1 MLSAF
6 TNIFRVPE
14 LKSRVLFT
22 FGILLVYRIG
32 THIPVPGVNVE
43 ALANVFKSQ
52 NSGILGFLNLFSGN
66 ALKQASIFALGVMPY
81 ISMSIILQLLTA
93 VIPALEKLSK
103 EGELGRRKITQ
114 YTRLGTVVLCMVQGF
129 GTTYLFKSFGEG
141 VVYHW
146 GLGFQILAVL
156 SVTTGTIFIMWLGEQ
171 ITEYGV
177 GNGMSL
183 IICSGIVA
191 ALPGQLFATFR
202 MVKINEISLFS
213 VIFFAAFIVFTIAF
227 IVILQQGARKIPVQ
241 YATRVVGRQVFKGQ
255 STQLPLKV
263 DYSGVIAVIFASSIL
278 IFPAQIAKYFET
290 ILSDKGMEES
300 WLYGFMDFITR
311 HFSPGAFVY
320 YVLYSALI
328 VFFCYFYTAIAFN
341 PTDLSENMKKYGG
354 FIPGIRPGQPTA
366 EFIDRTLTRITIWG
380 ALAVC
385 AVAVLP
391 ELITRRLHIPIYF
404 GGTSLLII
412 VGVALDTMKQIESHL
427 LMRHYDGFM
436 KKGRL
441 KGRAAF

>member
-22 FGILLVYRIG
+22 FGVLLVYRIG
-32 THIPVPGVNVE
+32 IHIPIPGVNVV
-43 ALANVFKSQ
+43 ALENFFQKQ
-52 NSGILGFLNLFSGN
+52 SGGVLGFLNLFSGG
-66 ALKQASIFALGVMPY
+66 ALKQSSIFALGVMPY

-93 VIPALEKLSK
+93 VIPTLEKLSK
-103 EGELGRRKITQ
+103 EGEMGRRKITQ
-114 YTRLGTVVLCMVQGF
+114 YTRIGTVALCLVQGT
-129 GTTYLFKSFGEG
+129 GTTFLLKSFGEEFI
-141 VVYHW
+141 YHW
-146 GLGFQILAVL
+146 GIGFQIMTVLAL
-156 SVTTGTIFIMWLGEQ
+156 TTGTIFIMWLGEQ
-171 ITEYGV
+171 ITEYGI
-177 GNGMSL
+177 GNGMS
-183 IICSGIVA
+183 IIIFAGIVA
-191 ALPGQLFATFR
+191 GLPAQLGSTYR
-202 MVKINEISLFS
+202 MFHISEISLFAL
-213 VIFFAAFIVFTIAF
+213 IFFAVFTLLTIAF
-227 IVILQQGARKIPVQ
+227 IVVLQQGARKIPVQ

-278 IFPAQIAKYFET
+278 IFPSQIARYVQ
-290 ILSDKGMEES
+290 SMVSEEG
-300 WLYGFMDFITR
+300 WVYGAMDFITR
-311 HFSPGAFVY
+311 NFSPGAFVY
-320 YVLYSALI
+320 YVLYSGLI

-385 AVAVLP
+385 AVAVFP
-391 ELITRRLHIPIYF
+391 ELLTRRLHIPIYF

-441 KGRAAF
+441 KGRSAF

>member
-1 MLSAF
+1 MFSAF
-6 TNIFRVPE
+6 TNIFKVPE
-14 LKSRVLFT
+14 LKSRVLFVL
-22 FGILLVYRIG
+22 GILLVYRIG
-32 THIPVPGVNVE
+32 IHIPVPGVNVD
-43 ALANVFKSQ
+43 ALSNLFKNQSS
-52 NSGILGFLNLFSGN
+52 NILGFLNLFSGG
-66 ALKQASIFALGVMPY
+66 ALKQSSIFALGVMPY

-93 VIPALEKLSK
+93 VIPTLEKLSK
-103 EGELGRRKITQ
+103 EGEMGRRKITQ
-114 YTRLGTVVLCMVQGF
+114 YTRIGTVALCIVQGT
-129 GTTYLFKSFGEG
+129 GTTYLLRSLGEG
-141 VVYHW
+141 VVFHW
-146 GLGFQILAVL
+146 GLGFQVMAVL
-156 SVTTGTIFIMWLGEQ
+156 ALTTGTVFIMWLGEQ
-171 ITEYGV
+171 ITEYGI
-177 GNGMSL
+177 GNGMS
-183 IICSGIVA
+183 IIIFAGIVA
-191 ALPGQLFATFR
+191 GLPSQLLQTFNMTGHEFSLFA
-202 MVKINEISLFS
+202 L
-213 VIFFAAFIVFTIAF
+213 IFFLLFTLALIAF

-278 IFPAQIAKYFET
+278 VFPSQIARYIQSVPAVST
-290 ILSDKGMEES
+290 DVNG
-300 WLYGFMDFITR
+300 WLYNFSDFIVR
-311 HFSPGAFVY
+311 NFQPGAFIY
-320 YVLYSALI
+320 YVLYSSLI

-385 AVAVLP
+385 AIAVFP
-391 ELITRRLHIPIYF
+391 ELITRKLHIPIYF

-441 KGRAAF
+441 KGRSAF

>member
-1 MLSAF
+1 VLSAF

-14 LKSRVLFT
+14 LKSRVLFV

-43 ALANVFKSQ
+43 ALGNFFKDNNQ
-52 NSGILGFLNLFSGN
+52 GILGFLNLFSGG
-66 ALKQASIFALGVMPY
+66 ALKQSSIFALGVMPY

-103 EGELGRRKITQ
+103 EGEMGRRKITQ
-114 YTRLGTVVLCMVQGF
+114 YTRIGTVALCLVHGT
-129 GTTYLFKSFGEG
+129 GTTYLFKSFGENVIYQWG
-141 VVYHW
+141 V
-146 GLGFQILAVL
+146 GFQIMAVL
-156 SVTTGTIFIMWLGEQ
+156 ALTTGTIFIMWLGEQ

-177 GNGMSL
+177 GNGMS
-183 IICSGIVA
+183 IIIFAGIVA
-191 ALPGQLFATFR
+191 ALPGEILTTIRLFRTPGSQ
-202 MVKINEISLFS
+202 ITLFGL
-213 VIFFAAFIVFTIAF
+213 IVFSILTVLTIAF

-278 IFPAQIAKYFET
+278 VFPASIAKYIQAGVSE
-290 ILSDKGMEES
+290 DN
-300 WLYGFMDFITR
+300 WLYGAMYFITQ
-311 HFSPGAFVY
+311 HLSPGDYVY
-320 YVLYSALI
+320 YVLYSTLI

-385 AVAVLP
+385 VVAVVP
-391 ELITRRLHIPIYF
+391 EVVTRWLNIPIYF

-441 KGRAAF
+441 KGRSAF

>member
-1 MLSAF
+1 MFSAF
-6 TNIFRVPE
+6 SNIFRVPE
-14 LKSRVLFT
+14 LRNRVLFVL
-22 FGILLVYRIG
+22 GILLVYRIG
-32 THIPVPGVNVE
+32 THIPVPGVNIAE
-43 ALANVFKSQ
+43 LANSFKSQ
-52 NSGILGFLNLFSGN
+52 NNGILGFLNLFSGN
-66 ALKQASIFALGVMPY
+66 AFKQASIFALGVMPY

-93 VIPALEKLSK
+93 VIPTLEKLSK

-114 YTRLGTVVLCMVQGF
+114 YTRYGTVVLCLIQGT
-129 GTTYLFKSFGEG
+129 GTTYLFKNFGEN
-141 VVYHW
+141 VIYHW
-146 GLGFQILAVL
+146 GIGFQILAVL
-156 SVTTGTIFIMWLGEQ
+156 ALTTGTVFIMWLGEQ
-171 ITEYGV
+171 ITEYGI
-177 GNGMSL
+177 GNGMS
-183 IICSGIVA
+183 IIIFSGIVA
-191 ALPGQLFATFR
+191 ALPGQIGNTYR
-202 MVKINEISLFS
+202 MLKVDQLSLIA
-213 VIFFAAFIVFTIAF
+213 VIFFAVFTLLTIGFIVL
-227 IVILQQGARKIPVQ
+227 LQQGARKIPVQ

-263 DYSGVIAVIFASSIL
+263 DYSGVIAVIFSSSIL
-278 IFPAQIAKYFET
+278 VFPSTIAKYVQN
-290 ILSDKGMEES
+290 IPSVAADQG
-300 WLYGFMDFITR
+300 WLYNAMEFIIR
-311 HFSPGAFVY
+311 NFAPGAFVY

-385 AVAVLP
+385 VIAVFPDL
-391 ELITRRLHIPIYF
+391 LTRQLHIPIQF

-441 KGRAAF
+441 KGRNAF

>member
-1 MLSAF
+1 MFSAF
-6 TNIFRVPE
+6 ANIFRVPE
-14 LKSRVLFT
+14 LKSRVLFVL
-22 FGILLVYRIG
+22 GILLVYRIG
-32 THIPVPGVNVE
+32 THIPVPGVNID
-43 ALANVFKSQ
+43 ALASSFQ
-52 NSGILGFLNLFSGN
+52 NQNGILGFLNLFSGN

-93 VIPALEKLSK
+93 VIPTLEKLSK
-103 EGELGRRKITQ
+103 EGEMGRRKITQ
-114 YTRLGTVVLCMVQGF
+114 YTRIGTVGLCIIQGM
-129 GTTYLFKSFGEG
+129 GTTYLFKNFGEN
-141 VVYHW
+141 VVYNW
-146 GLGFQILAVL
+146 GLGFQLMAVL
-156 SVTTGTIFIMWLGEQ
+156 SLTTGTIFIMWLGEQ
-171 ITEYGV
+171 ITEYGI

-183 IICSGIVA
+183 IIFAGIVA
-191 ALPGQLFATFR
+191 ALPGEIVATFR
-202 MVKINEISLFS
+202 MLRVNQISLFG
-213 VIFFAAFIVFTIAF
+213 VILFAVFTLLTIGF

-241 YATRVVGRQVFKGQ
+241 YANRVVGNQVFRGQ

-278 IFPAQIAKYFET
+278 VFPSTVAKYVQQVAAPE
-290 ILSDKGMEES
+290 GR
-300 WLYGFMDFITR
+300 LYTFLDWIIGN
-311 HFSPGAFVY
+311 FSPGDFVY

-385 AVAVLP
+385 AVAVFPDIL
-391 ELITRRLHIPIYF
+391 TRQLHIPIYF

-441 KGRAAF
+441 KGRSAF

>member
-22 FGILLVYRIG
+22 FLMLLVYRVG
-32 THIPVPGVNVE
+32 CHIPTPGVNAA
-43 ALANVFKSQ
+43 ALQ
-52 NSGILGFLNLFSGN
+52 NFFSNQNGGILGFLNLFSGG
-66 ALKQASIFALGVMPY
+66 ALRQFSIFALGVMPY

-93 VIPALEKLSK
+93 VIPTLEKLSK
-103 EGELGRRKITQ
+103 EGESGRRKITQ
-114 YTRLGTVVLCMVQGF
+114 YTRIGTVALCIVQGT
-129 GTTYLFKSFGEG
+129 GTTYLLKSLGENF
-141 VVYHW
+141 VYHW
-146 GLGFQILAVL
+146 GVGFQLMTVL
-156 SVTTGTIFIMWLGEQ
+156 TLTTGTIFIMWIGEQ
-171 ITEYGV
+171 ITEYGI
-177 GNGMSL
+177 GNGIS
-183 IICSGIVA
+183 IIIFSGIVA
-191 ALPGQLFATFR
+191 SLPGQIFNTVRLLRLGEVNLFG
-202 MVKINEISLFS
+202 VLL
-213 VIFFAAFIVFTIAF
+213 FAAFTLALIAF
-227 IVILQQGARKIPVQ
+227 IVVLQQGARKIPVQ
-241 YATRVVGRQVFKGQ
+241 YATRVVGKQVFKGQ

-263 DYSGVIAVIFASSIL
+263 DYSGVIAVIFSSSIL
-278 IFPAQIAKYFET
+278 VFPAQIARYLQSVAPE
-290 ILSDKGMEES
+290 DG
-300 WLYGFMDFITR
+300 WLYGIMDFITR
-311 HFSPGAFVY
+311 NFSPGAFVY

-385 AVAVLP
+385 CVAVFPDVL
-391 ELITRRLHIPIYF
+391 TRQLKIPIYF
-404 GGTSLLII
+404 GGTSLLIV

-441 KGRAAF
+441 KGRSAF

>member
-1 MLSAF
+1 MFSAF

-14 LKSRVLFT
+14 LKSRVLFVM
-22 FGILLVYRIG
+22 GILLVYRIG

-43 ALANVFKSQ
+43 ALASYFKNQS
-52 NSGILGFLNLFSGN
+52 NGILGFLNLFSGN
-66 ALKQASIFALGVMPY
+66 ALKQASVFALGVMPY

-103 EGELGRRKITQ
+103 EGEMGRRKITQ
-114 YTRLGTVVLCMVQGF
+114 YTRIGTLGLCLIQGT
-129 GTTYLFKSFGEG
+129 GTTYLFKSFGES
-141 VVYHW
+141 VIYHW
-146 GLGFQILAVL
+146 GIGFQVLAVL
-156 SVTTGTIFIMWLGEQ
+156 ALTTGTIFIMWLGEQ

-191 ALPGQLFATFR
+191 SLPGQFLATFR
-202 MVKINEISLFS
+202 LVKIDEVSLFA
-213 VIFFAAFIVFTIAF
+213 VIFFFLFTLLTIAF
-227 IVILQQGARKIPVQ
+227 VVTLQQGARKIPVQ

-278 IFPAQIAKYFET
+278 IFPAQIAKYIET
-290 ILSDKGMEES
+290 VLSEKGGEES
-300 WLYGFMDFITR
+300 WLYNFVDIITR
-311 HFSPGAFVY
+311 NLSPGAFIY

-380 ALAVC
+380 ALAVF
-385 AVAVLP
+385 AVAVFP
-391 ELITRRLHIPIYF
+391 DLITRKLHIPFSF

-441 KGRAAF
+441 KGRSAF

>member
-1 MLSAF
+1 MFSAF
-6 TNIFRVPE
+6 ANIFRVPE
-14 LKSRVLFT
+14 LKNRVLFT
-22 FGILLVYRIG
+22 LGILLVFRIG
-32 THIPVPGVNVE
+32 IFIPIPGVNVG
-43 ALANVFKSQ
+43 ALENYFKGQ
-52 NSGILGFLNLFSGN
+52 TSGVLGYLNLFSGG
-66 ALKQASIFALGVMPY
+66 ALKQSSIFALGVMPY

-114 YTRLGTVVLCMVQGF
+114 YTRLGTVALCVIQGT
-129 GTTYLFKSFGEG
+129 GTTYLLRSFGENF
-141 VVYHW
+141 VYHW
-146 GLGFQILAVL
+146 GIGFQLMTILAL
-156 SVTTGTIFIMWLGEQ
+156 TTGTIFIMWLGEQ
-171 ITEYGV
+171 ITEYGI
-177 GNGMSL
+177 GNGMSV
-183 IICSGIVA
+183 IIFAGIVA
-191 ALPGQLFATFR
+191 GLPSQLLETFR
-202 MVKINEISLFS
+202 LFKINQISLFA
-213 VIFFAAFIVFTIAF
+213 ILFFALFIILSIAF
-227 IVILQQGARKIPVQ
+227 IVVLQQGARKIPVQ

-278 IFPAQIAKYFET
+278 VFPSQIAIYLEK
-290 ILSDKGMEES
+290 MVPEES
-300 WLYGFMDFITR
+300 WFYGAMDFITR
-311 HFSPGAFVY
+311 NFSPGAFIY

-354 FIPGIRPGQPTA
+354 FIPGIRPGLPTA

-385 AVAVLP
+385 LIAVVP
-391 ELITRRLHIPIYF
+391 ELLTRRLHIPIHF

-441 KGRAAF
+441 KGRSAF

>member
-1 MLSAF
+1 MFSAF

-32 THIPVPGVNVE
+32 IHIPVPGVNTVVLE
-43 ALANVFKSQ
+43 NIFKGQSG
-52 NSGILGFLNLFSGN
+52 GILGFMNLFSGN

-93 VIPALEKLSK
+93 VIPTLEKLSK
-103 EGELGRRKITQ
+103 EGEVGRRKITQ
-114 YTRLGTVVLCMVQGF
+114 YTRIGTVALCIVQGT
-129 GTTYLFKSFGEG
+129 GTTYLLRSFGENIISN
-141 VVYHW
+141 W
-146 GLGFQILAVL
+146 GFGFQFMTVLAL
-156 SVTTGTIFIMWLGEQ
+156 TAGTIFIMWLGEQ
-171 ITEYGV
+171 ITEYGI

-183 IICSGIVA
+183 IIFAGIVA
-191 ALPGQLFATFR
+191 TLPGQLAATFR
-202 MVKINEISLFS
+202 LLRINQISIIALILFA
-213 VIFFAAFIVFTIAF
+213 IFTLASIAF

-255 STQLPLKV
+255 STVLPLKV

-278 IFPAQIAKYFET
+278 VFPSQIARYLE
-290 ILSDKGMEES
+290 SMVPEES
-300 WLYGFMDFITR
+300 WSYGLLDFITT
-311 HFSPGAFVY
+311 HLSPGAYVY
-320 YVLYSALI
+320 YVIYSFLI
-328 VFFCYFYTAIAFN
+328 IFFCYFYTAIAFN
-341 PTDLSENMKKYGG
+341 PIDLSENMKKYGG

-366 EFIDRTLTRITIWG
+366 EFIDKTLTRITIWG

-385 AVAVLP
+385 VIAVFP
-391 ELITRRLHIPIYF
+391 DLITRKLNIPIYF

-441 KGRAAF
+441 KGRSAF

>member
-1 MLSAF
+1 VFSAF
-6 TNIFRVPE
+6 SNIFRVPE
-14 LKSRVLFT
+14 LRNRVLFVL
-22 FGILLVYRIG
+22 GILLVYRIG
-32 THIPVPGVNVE
+32 THIPVPGVNIAE
-43 ALANVFKSQ
+43 LANSFKSQ
-52 NSGILGFLNLFSGN
+52 NNGILGFLNLFSGN

-93 VIPALEKLSK
+93 VIPTLEKLSK

-114 YTRLGTVVLCMVQGF
+114 YTRYGTVVLCIIQGT
-129 GTTYLFKSFGEG
+129 GTTYLFKNFGEN
-141 VVYHW
+141 VIYHW
-146 GLGFQILAVL
+146 GIGFQILAVL
-156 SVTTGTIFIMWLGEQ
+156 ALTTGTVFIMWLGEQ
-171 ITEYGV
+171 ITEYGI
-177 GNGMSL
+177 GNGMS
-183 IICSGIVA
+183 IIIFSGIVA
-191 ALPGQLFATFR
+191 ALPGQMANTYR
-202 MVKINEISLFS
+202 MLKVDQLSLIA
-213 VIFFAAFIVFTIAF
+213 VIFFAVFTLLTIGFIVL
-227 IVILQQGARKIPVQ
+227 LQQGARKIPVQ

-263 DYSGVIAVIFASSIL
+263 DYSGVIAVIFSSSIL
-278 IFPAQIAKYFET
+278 VFPSTIAKYVQNIPSVAT
-290 ILSDKGMEES
+290 DQG
-300 WLYGFMDFITR
+300 WLYNAMEFIVR
-311 HFSPGAFVY
+311 NFAPGAFVY

-385 AVAVLP
+385 VIAVFPDL
-391 ELITRRLHIPIYF
+391 LTRQLHIPVQF

-441 KGRAAF
+441 KGRNAF

>member
-1 MLSAF
+1 MFSAF
-6 TNIFRVPE
+6 ANIFRVPE
-14 LKSRVLFT
+14 LKNRVLFVL
-22 FGILLVYRIG
+22 GILFVYRIG
-32 THIPVPGVNVE
+32 THIPVPGINIE
-43 ALANVFKSQ
+43 ALANAFKSQ
-52 NSGILGFLNLFSGN
+52 NNGILGFLNLFSGN
-66 ALKQASIFALGVMPY
+66 ALRQASIFALGVMPY

-93 VIPALEKLSK
+93 VIPTLEKLSK
-103 EGELGRRKITQ
+103 EGEMGRRKITQ
-114 YTRLGTVVLCMVQGF
+114 YTRIGTVILCIIQGT
-129 GTTYLFKSFGEG
+129 GTTYLFKNFGEN

-146 GLGFQILAVL
+146 GIGFQVMAVIAL
-156 SVTTGTIFIMWLGEQ
+156 TTGTVFIMWLGEQ
-171 ITEYGV
+171 ITEYGI
-177 GNGMSL
+177 GNGMSI
-183 IICSGIVA
+183 IICAGIVA
-191 ALPGQLFATFR
+191 ALPTQMINTIRVMNSGSTSLFA
-202 MVKINEISLFS
+202 
-213 VIFFAAFIVFTIAF
+213 VIFFAIFTLLTIGF

-241 YATRVVGRQVFKGQ
+241 YANRVVGNQVFKGQ

-278 IFPAQIAKYFET
+278 VFPSTIAKYVQQVAST
-290 ILSDKGMEES
+290 DGH
-300 WLYGFMDFITR
+300 LYAFMDWIIGN
-311 HFSPGAFVY
+311 FSPGDFIY

-385 AVAVLP
+385 VIAVLP
-391 ELITRRLHIPIYF
+391 DLLTRKLNIQIQF

-441 KGRAAF
+441 KGRSAF

>member
-1 MLSAF
+1 L
-6 TNIFRVPE
+6 
-14 LKSRVLFT
+14 
-22 FGILLVYRIG
+22 GILLVYRIG
-32 THIPVPGVNVE
+32 THIPVPGVNIE
-43 ALANVFKSQ
+43 ALANSFKSQ
-52 NSGILGFLNLFSGN
+52 NNGILGFLNLFSGN
-66 ALKQASIFALGVMPY
+66 ALKQASVFALGVMPY

-93 VIPALEKLSK
+93 VIPTLEKLSK

-114 YTRLGTVVLCMVQGF
+114 YTRIGTVVLCLIQGM
-129 GTTYLFKSFGEG
+129 GTTYLFKNFGEN

-146 GLGFQILAVL
+146 GLGFQLMAVL
-156 SVTTGTIFIMWLGEQ
+156 ALTTGTIFIMWLGEQ

-177 GNGMSL
+177 GNGMS
-183 IICSGIVA
+183 IIIFSGIVA
-191 ALPGQLFATFR
+191 ALPGQMTATYRLFR
-202 MVKINEISLFS
+202 VDQISLAA
-213 VIFFAAFIVFTIAF
+213 VILFAAFTLLTIGF

-263 DYSGVIAVIFASSIL
+263 DYSGVIAVIFSSSIL
-278 IFPAQIAKYFET
+278 VFPSTIAKYVQNVP
-290 ILSDKGMEES
+290 IVASDQG
-300 WLYGFMDFITR
+300 LVYNAMDFIIR
-311 HFSPGAFVY
+311 NFSPGAFVY

-385 AVAVLP
+385 AIAVFPDL
-391 ELITRRLHIPIYF
+391 LTRQLHIPVYF

-441 KGRAAF
+441 KGRSAF

>member
-1 MLSAF
+1 MFSAF
-6 TNIFRVPE
+6 LNIFRVPE
-14 LKSRVLFT
+14 LKSRVLFVL
-22 FGILLVYRIG
+22 GILLVYRIG
-32 THIPVPGVNVE
+32 THIPVPGVNIE
-43 ALANVFKSQ
+43 ALANSFKSQ
-52 NSGILGFLNLFSGN
+52 NNGILGFLNLFSGN

-93 VIPALEKLSK
+93 VIPTLEKLSK
-103 EGELGRRKITQ
+103 EGEMGRRKITQ
-114 YTRLGTVVLCMVQGF
+114 YTRIGTVALCLIQGT
-129 GTTYLFKSFGEG
+129 GTTYLFRNFGEN

-146 GLGFQILAVL
+146 GIGFQIMTVMAL
-156 SVTTGTIFIMWLGEQ
+156 TTGTVFIMWLGEQ
-171 ITEYGV
+171 ITEYGI
-177 GNGMSL
+177 GNGMS
-183 IICSGIVA
+183 IIIFSGIVA
-191 ALPGQLFATFR
+191 ALPGQIAATFR
-202 MVKINEISLFS
+202 LLRVNQISLAA
-213 VIFFAAFIVFTIAF
+213 VIFFAVFTLLTIGFIV
-227 IVILQQGARKIPVQ
+227 VLQQGARKIPVQ
-241 YATRVVGRQVFKGQ
+241 YANRVVGNQVFKGQ

-278 IFPAQIAKYFET
+278 VFPSTIAKYVQQIAPPE
-290 ILSDKGMEES
+290 GR
-300 WLYGFMDFITR
+300 LYGFMDWIIGN
-311 HFSPGAFVY
+311 FSPGDFIY

-385 AVAVLP
+385 VVAVLP
-391 ELITRRLHIPIYF
+391 DLLVRQLHIPVYF

-441 KGRAAF
+441 KGRSAF

>member
-1 MLSAF
+1 MFSAF

-32 THIPVPGVNVE
+32 IHIPIPGVNVSV
-43 ALANVFKSQ
+43 LSNFFKSQ
-52 NSGILGFLNLFSGN
+52 GNGILGFLNLFSGG
-66 ALKQASIFALGVMPY
+66 ALKQSSIFALGVMPY

-93 VIPALEKLSK
+93 VIPTLEKLSK
-103 EGELGRRKITQ
+103 EGETGRRKITQ
-114 YTRLGTVVLCMVQGF
+114 YTRIGTVALCIVQGT
-129 GTTYLFKSFGEG
+129 GTTYLLRSLGESF
-141 VVYHW
+141 VYHW
-146 GLGFQILAVL
+146 GFGFQIMTVLAL
-156 SVTTGTIFIMWLGEQ
+156 TTGTIFIMWLGEQ
-171 ITEYGV
+171 ITEYGI
-177 GNGMSL
+177 GNGISL
-183 IICSGIVA
+183 IIFAGIVA
-191 ALPGQLFATFR
+191 GLPGELAATFR
-202 MVKINEISLFS
+202 LFKIGQVSLFS
-213 VIFFAAFIVFTIAF
+213 FLFFALFSIATIAF

-278 IFPAQIAKYFET
+278 VFPASAAKYIQSLPPVTSEVN
-290 ILSDKGMEES
+290 G
-300 WLYGFMDFITR
+300 WLYNIMDLIIR
-311 HFSPGAFVY
+311 NLSPGAFFY
-320 YVLYSALI
+320 YVLYSGLI

-385 AVAVLP
+385 VVAVAPDVL
-391 ELITRRLHIPIYF
+391 TRNLNIPIYF

-441 KGRAAF
+441 KGRSAF

>member
-1 MLSAF
+1 MFSAF

-32 THIPVPGVNVE
+32 THVPVPGVNVE
-43 ALANVFKSQ
+43 ALASVFKSQ
-52 NSGILGFLNLFSGN
+52 SNGILGFLNLFSGN

-93 VIPALEKLSK
+93 VIPTLEKLSK
-103 EGELGRRKITQ
+103 EGEMGRRKITQ
-114 YTRLGTVVLCMVQGF
+114 YTRYGTVALCVIQGI
-129 GTTYLFKSFGEG
+129 GTTYLFRSFGEG
-141 VVYHW
+141 VIYHW
-146 GLGFQILAVL
+146 GLGFQFMAVL
-156 SVTTGTIFIMWLGEQ
+156 ALMTGTIFIMWLGEQ

-177 GNGMSL
+177 GNGMSI
-183 IICSGIVA
+183 IICGGIVA
-191 ALPGQLFATFR
+191 GLPGQLFSTFR
-202 MVKINEISLFS
+202 MVKINEISLFA
-213 VIFFAAFIVFTIAF
+213 VIFFLIFTMLTIAF
-227 IVILQQGARKIPVQ
+227 IVVLQQGARKIPVQ

-255 STQLPLKV
+255 STVLPLKV

-278 IFPAQIAKYFET
+278 VFPAQIAKYVESV
-290 ILSDKGMEES
+290 LADKGLEES
-300 WLYGFMDFITR
+300 WFYSVMDFITR
-311 HFSPGAFVY
+311 NFSPGATFY
-320 YVLYSALI
+320 YGCYSLLI

-366 EFIDRTLTRITIWG
+366 EFIDKTLTRITIWG

-385 AVAVLP
+385 CIAVFP
-391 ELITRRLHIPIYF
+391 ELITKKLHIPIYF

-441 KGRAAF
+441 KGRSAF

>member
-1 MLSAF
+1 VFSAF
-6 TNIFRVPE
+6 LNIFRVPE
-14 LKSRVLFT
+14 LKSRVLFVL
-22 FGILLVYRIG
+22 GILLVYRIG
-32 THIPVPGVNVE
+32 THIPVPGVNIE
-43 ALANVFKSQ
+43 ALAVSFKSQ
-52 NSGILGFLNLFSGN
+52 NNGILGFLNLFSGN

-93 VIPALEKLSK
+93 VIPTLEKLSK
-103 EGELGRRKITQ
+103 EGEMGRRKITQ
-114 YTRLGTVVLCMVQGF
+114 YTRIGTVVLCLVQGT
-129 GTTYLFKSFGEG
+129 GTTYLFRNFGEN

-146 GLGFQILAVL
+146 GFGFQIMTVIAL
-156 SVTTGTIFIMWLGEQ
+156 TTGTIFIMWLGEQ
-171 ITEYGV
+171 ITEYGI
-177 GNGMSL
+177 GNGMS
-183 IICSGIVA
+183 IIIFSGIVA
-191 ALPGQLFATFR
+191 ALPGQLDATRR
-202 MVKINEISLFS
+202 MLSVDQLSVFSL
-213 VIFFAAFIVFTIAF
+213 IFFAVFTLLTIAF
-227 IVILQQGARKIPVQ
+227 IVVLQQGARKIPVQ
-241 YATRVVGRQVFKGQ
+241 YANRVVGNQVFKGQ

-278 IFPAQIAKYFET
+278 VFPSTIAKYVQQVAAP
-290 ILSDKGMEES
+290 DGR
-300 WLYGFMDFITR
+300 LYAFMDWIVGN
-311 HFSPGAFVY
+311 FSPGDFIY

-385 AVAVLP
+385 AIAVFPDL
-391 ELITRRLHIPIYF
+391 LVRQLHIPIYF

-441 KGRAAF
+441 KGRSAF

>member
-1 MLSAF
+1 VFSAF
-6 TNIFRVPE
+6 SNIFRVPE
-14 LKSRVLFT
+14 LRNRVLFVL
-22 FGILLVYRIG
+22 GILLVYRIG
-32 THIPVPGVNVE
+32 THIPVPGVNIAE
-43 ALANVFKSQ
+43 LANSFKSQ
-52 NSGILGFLNLFSGN
+52 NNGILGFLNLFSGN

-93 VIPALEKLSK
+93 VIPTLEKLSK

-114 YTRLGTVVLCMVQGF
+114 YTRYGTVLLCIIQGT
-129 GTTYLFKSFGEG
+129 GTTYLFKNFGEN
-141 VVYHW
+141 VIYHW
-146 GLGFQILAVL
+146 GIGFQILAVL
-156 SVTTGTIFIMWLGEQ
+156 ALTTGTVFIMWLGEQ
-171 ITEYGV
+171 ITEYGI
-177 GNGMSL
+177 GNGMS
-183 IICSGIVA
+183 IIIFSGIVA
-191 ALPGQLFATFR
+191 ALPGQMANTYR
-202 MVKINEISLFS
+202 MLKVDQLSLIA
-213 VIFFAAFIVFTIAF
+213 VIFFAVFTLLTIGFIVL
-227 IVILQQGARKIPVQ
+227 LQQGARKIPVQ

-263 DYSGVIAVIFASSIL
+263 DYSGVIAVIFSSSIL
-278 IFPAQIAKYFET
+278 VFPSTIAKY
-290 ILSDKGMEES
+290 IQNIPSVASDQG
-300 WLYGFMDFITR
+300 WLYNAMEFIVR
-311 HFSPGAFVY
+311 NFAPGAFVY

-385 AVAVLP
+385 VIAVFPDL
-391 ELITRRLHIPIYF
+391 LTRQLHIPVQF

-441 KGRAAF
+441 KGRNAF

>member
-1 MLSAF
+1 MFSAF
-6 TNIFRVPE
+6 SNIFRVPE
-14 LKSRVLFT
+14 LRTRVLFVL
-22 FGILLVYRIG
+22 GILLVYRIG
-32 THIPVPGVNVE
+32 THIPVPGVNIVE
-43 ALANVFKSQ
+43 LANSFKSQ
-52 NSGILGFLNLFSGN
+52 NNGILGFLNLFSGN

-93 VIPALEKLSK
+93 VIPTLEKLSK

-114 YTRLGTVVLCMVQGF
+114 YTRYGTVILCVIQGT
-129 GTTYLFKSFGEG
+129 GTTYLFKNFGEN
-141 VVYHW
+141 VIYHW
-146 GLGFQILAVL
+146 GIGFQIMAVL
-156 SVTTGTIFIMWLGEQ
+156 ALTTGTVFIMWLGEQ

-177 GNGMSL
+177 GNGMS
-183 IICSGIVA
+183 IIIFSGIVA
-191 ALPGQLFATFR
+191 ALPGQIANTYR
-202 MVKINEISLFS
+202 MLKVDQLSLIG
-213 VIFFAAFIVFTIAF
+213 VIFFAIFTLLTIGFIVL
-227 IVILQQGARKIPVQ
+227 LQQGARKIPVQ

-263 DYSGVIAVIFASSIL
+263 DYSGVIAVIFSSSIL
-278 IFPAQIAKYFET
+278 VFPSTIAKYVQN
-290 ILSDKGMEES
+290 IPSVSADQG
-300 WLYGFMDFITR
+300 WLYNAMEFIVR
-311 HFSPGAFVY
+311 NFSPGAFVY

-385 AVAVLP
+385 VIAVFPDL
-391 ELITRRLHIPIYF
+391 LTRQLHIPVQF

-441 KGRAAF
+441 KGRNAF

>member
-1 MLSAF
+1 VFSAF
-6 TNIFRVPE
+6 ANIFRVPE
-14 LKSRVLFT
+14 LKNRVIFT
-22 FGILLVYRIG
+22 FLILLVYRIG
-32 THIPVPGVNVE
+32 IHIPIPGINISF
-43 ALANVFKSQ
+43 LNQYFSGQ
-52 NSGILGFLNLFSGN
+52 GGGILGFLNLFSGG
-66 ALKQASIFALGVMPY
+66 ALKQSSIFALGVMPY

-93 VIPALEKLSK
+93 VIPTLEKLSK
-103 EGELGRRKITQ
+103 EGETGRRKITQ
-114 YTRLGTVVLCMVQGF
+114 YTRIGTVGLCIVQGT
-129 GTTYLFKSFGEG
+129 GTTYLLKSFGENA
-141 VVYHW
+141 VYHW
-146 GLGFQILAVL
+146 GLGFQVMTVLAL
-156 SVTTGTIFIMWLGEQ
+156 TTGTIFIMWLGEQ

-177 GNGMSL
+177 GNGISL
-183 IICSGIVA
+183 VIFAGIVA
-191 ALPGQLFATFR
+191 GLPGQLRDTFR
-202 MVKINEISLFS
+202 LVRIHSVSLFA
-213 VIFFAAFIVFTIAF
+213 VLFFIAFTVATIAF

-278 IFPAQIAKYFET
+278 VFPAQIAKYVQGVLT
-290 ILSDKGMEES
+290 DRGMDQS
-300 WLYGFMDFITR
+300 WAYELMDFITR
-311 HFSPGAFVY
+311 NFAPGAFIY
-320 YVLYSALI
+320 YGLYSLLI

-354 FIPGIRPGQPTA
+354 FIPGIRPGQQTA

-385 AVAVLP
+385 VVAVLP
-391 ELITRRLHIPIYF
+391 ELITRNLNIPIYF

-441 KGRAAF
+441 KGRSAF

>member
-1 MLSAF
+1 MFSAF
-6 TNIFRVPE
+6 SNIFRVPE
-14 LKSRVLFT
+14 LRNRVLFVL
-22 FGILLVYRIG
+22 GILLVYRIG
-32 THIPVPGVNVE
+32 THIPVPGVNIAE
-43 ALANVFKSQ
+43 LANSFKSQ
-52 NSGILGFLNLFSGN
+52 NNGILGFLNLFSGN

-93 VIPALEKLSK
+93 VIPTLEKLSK

-114 YTRLGTVVLCMVQGF
+114 YTRYGTVILCVIQGT
-129 GTTYLFKSFGEG
+129 GTTYLFKNFGEN
-141 VVYHW
+141 VIYHW
-146 GLGFQILAVL
+146 GISFQILAVL
-156 SVTTGTIFIMWLGEQ
+156 ALTTGTVFIMWLGEQ

-177 GNGMSL
+177 GNGMS
-183 IICSGIVA
+183 IIIFSGIVA
-191 ALPGQLFATFR
+191 ALPGQIANTYR
-202 MVKINEISLFS
+202 MLKVDQLSLIA
-213 VIFFAAFIVFTIAF
+213 VIFFAAFTLLTIGF
-227 IVILQQGARKIPVQ
+227 IVLLQQGARKIPVQ

-263 DYSGVIAVIFASSIL
+263 DYSGVIAVIFSSSIL
-278 IFPAQIAKYFET
+278 VFPSTIAKY
-290 ILSDKGMEES
+290 IQNIPSVASDQG
-300 WLYGFMDFITR
+300 WLYNAMEFIVR
-311 HFSPGAFVY
+311 NFAPGAFVY

-385 AVAVLP
+385 VIAVFPDL
-391 ELITRRLHIPIYF
+391 LTRQLHIPVQF

-441 KGRAAF
+441 KGRNAF

>member
-1 MLSAF
+1 M
-6 TNIFRVPE
+6 
-14 LKSRVLFT
+14 
-22 FGILLVYRIG
+22 
-32 THIPVPGVNVE
+32 
-43 ALANVFKSQ
+43 
-52 NSGILGFLNLFSGN
+52 
-66 ALKQASIFALGVMPY
+66 
-81 ISMSIILQLLTA
+81 A
-93 VIPALEKLSK
+93 VIAL
-103 EGELGRRKITQ
+103 
-114 YTRLGTVVLCMVQGF
+114 
-129 GTTYLFKSFGEG
+129 
-141 VVYHW
+141 
-146 GLGFQILAVL
+146 
-156 SVTTGTIFIMWLGEQ
+156 TTGTIFIMWLGEQ

-177 GNGMSL
+177 GNGMS
-183 IICSGIVA
+183 IIIFSGIVA
-191 ALPGQLFATFR
+191 ALPGQVDATFR
-202 MVKINEISLFS
+202 MVQNNSVSLIG
-213 VIFFAAFIVFTIAF
+213 VIFFVAFTVLTIGF

-263 DYSGVIAVIFASSIL
+263 DYSGVIAVIFSSSIL
-278 IFPAQIAKYFET
+278 VFPSTIAKYVQNVP
-290 ILSDKGMEES
+290 SVAADQG
-300 WLYGFMDFITR
+300 WLYNAMEFIVR
-311 HFSPGAFVY
+311 NFSPGAFIY
-320 YVLYSALI
+320 YVLYSAFI

-385 AVAVLP
+385 AVAVIP
-391 ELITRRLHIPIYF
+391 DVITRNLHIPIQF

-441 KGRAAF
+441 KGRSAF